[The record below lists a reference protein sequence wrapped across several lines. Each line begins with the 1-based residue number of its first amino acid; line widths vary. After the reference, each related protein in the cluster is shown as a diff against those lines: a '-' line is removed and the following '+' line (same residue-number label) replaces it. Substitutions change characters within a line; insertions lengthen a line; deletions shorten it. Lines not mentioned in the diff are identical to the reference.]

1 MVRADFLIRN
11 AREILTCAG
20 PGPLAGPRQSQVSA
34 IANASL
40 AALDGSI
47 VFVGPA
53 PEAAADVTLLRDAV
67 VIDAQDHV
75 VVPGFVD
82 AHTHAVFAGDRRAEL
97 RRRLAG
103 ATYAEIAAAGGGIV
117 ATVRATREA
126 TEEELVAQS
135 RPRLDEMLA
144 VGTTTCEIKSG
155 YGLDVASELRMLR
168 ATALLGRQHAIDVVP
183 TFMGAHEV
191 PPEYRN
197 RRGEYVDLVIEEM
210 LPAVAAEKLATWCDV
225 FCESGVFSPDDSLRI
240 LQAGVRHGLKP
251 RIHAD
256 ELGASGG
263 SQVAAQVGARSA
275 DHLIFVPD
283 EGISAL
289 ASAGVVATLLP
300 NAAFYLKLGRFAP
313 ARKLIEAGVPVA
325 LATDVNPGGGF
336 SPSMPFAIALACF
349 GMNMTFEEAL
359 VAATA
364 NGASSLDLGDRI
376 GSLEPGKLADAV
388 IVRGEAI
395 NLIRIGAPSIA
406 HVVKRGRIVGHSET
420 GRH

>member
-1 MVRADFLIRN
+1 M
-11 AREILTCAG
+11 
-20 PGPLAGPRQSQVSA
+20 AGPRQSQVSA

-47 VFVGPA
+47 VFVGPST
-53 PEAAADVTLLRDAV
+53 EAAAQITLLRDAV
-67 VIDAQDHV
+67 VIDAEDHV

-117 ATVRATREA
+117 STVRATREA
-126 TEEELVAQS
+126 TEEDLVAQS

-144 VGTTTCEIKSG
+144 SGTTTCEIKSG

-168 ATALLGRQHAIDVVP
+168 AIASLGRSHAIDVVP

-191 PPEYRN
+191 PPEYRD

-225 FCESGVFSPDDSLRI
+225 FCESGVFSPDESLRI
-240 LQAGVRHGLKP
+240 LQAGVQHGLKA

-283 EGISAL
+283 QGISAL

-300 NAAFYLKLGRFAP
+300 NAAFFLKLGRFAP

-364 NGASSLDLGDRI
+364 NGAWSLDIGDRV

-395 NLIRIGAPSIA
+395 NLIRVGAPAIA
-406 HVVKRGRIVGHSET
+406 HVVKRGRIVGH
-420 GRH
+420 